1 MGIILRELE
10 YPFDADMILQKQRKY
25 KRLLLADR
33 TDWID
38 KKIAILGGSTTNDF
52 KNMLELF
59 LLDSGIRPIFYES
72 EYNKYYEDAVFD
84 NEQLKEFEP
93 EIIII
98 YTTSVN
104 LMNLPRNSDRP
115 EEVDNKLRNE
125 YQRFE
130 TIWNS
135 IERRY
140 NAVIIQ
146 NNFDYF
152 FWREVGNSDCS
163 IDAGIGRYIA
173 EMNALFSKYAR
184 VHSAFHINDINYLS
198 YQIGQNSWHD
208 LSAYFA
214 YKHAISYK
222 AMPYVGLSA
231 ARIIRALYGRNKKC
245 LVLDLDNTLWGG
257 VIGDDGKNNIKI
269 GNETPVGEAYST
281 FQRYCLQLKDRR
293 ILLAVNSKNY
303 EEVAKAG
310 FDLPDSVLKYED
322 FISFKANWEP
332 KNVNMESI
340 AQEIN
345 IGLDSLV
352 YIDDNPAERQI
363 IRDMLPMVA
372 VPEVEGGKP
381 ASYIKALEGNGYFD
395 AVAISADDLK
405 RNEQYSA
412 NKQRN
417 DLEKSALSYD
427 DFLISLGMTA
437 EIKPFK
443 ELYFDRIAQLT
454 NKSNQFNLTTRRFS
468 VSDIEKMAKDEQ
480 DITLYGRLKDKFGD
494 NGLVSVV
501 IGKMNGTELDIILWL
516 MSCRVL
522 KRGFEF
528 AMLDEFVK
536 SAISNGVT
544 KIHGFYYKTA
554 KNMMVENLYQ
564 TFGFNKIRING
575 DDTEWELDNLGSFSK
590 KGRYISVDG
599 VGND

>member
-1 MGIILRELE
+1 MRELE